1 MSRFRPDKA
10 FWDCLDPRM
19 HKANDIPRFVFDG
32 MEWSPQLAW
41 FGLLGALDHEA
52 LKRWI
57 PFFTGITYR
66 TYIVCFVLS
75 LATAWSLT
83 PWVGRLAIRIGAVD
97 RPRLRKVHTRTMP
110 RLGGLAI
117 FIGMWLPL
125 ALLFLYT
132 NAISLTVQKN
142 ALQLY
147 LIGGA
152 GLSMLVLG
160 AFDDKYDLRP
170 RHKLLGQF
178 TIAIVL
184 VCLGV
189 RFQIMELPWG
199 AVFNFGWLS
208 MIVSVLWIVGV
219 INAINLIDGIDGLA
233 TGVAFFLAVTNGII
247 ALIHGHVLWAVVM
260 CSMAGACLGF
270 LRYNFNPATIFLGDS
285 GSLFLGAT
293 LVVSSVLCNTK
304 ASMVT
309 SLLIPTL
316 LVGYP
321 IIDTLLAILRRLL
334 RGKPIF
340 SADAGHIHH
349 RLLAKGLDHGA
360 AALVIYAVC
369 IMFCLAALAMTLQ
382 NSAGMA
388 VGVVL
393 IGGLLA
399 AGLWYLGYLDYFT
412 TSKLFVERQNY
423 QNAYLSARKARNKI
437 AGALTREAIVAHL
450 CEASLAFEISHLK
463 ITMPARNGW
472 PPLNINMSLNGC
484 SDPVSGDG
492 QSIATMKP
500 VEDHYRFPDTG
511 LHIAIE
517 FHPSELDNELLT
529 ERRTLISDLAKN
541 INTRIARLMPELPPA
556 SAKTS

>member
-1 MSRFRPDKA
+1 M
-10 FWDCLDPRM
+10 
-19 HKANDIPRFVFDG
+19 
-32 MEWSPQLAW
+32 
-41 FGLLGALDHEA
+41 GLGIVGALDHEV
-52 LKRWI
+52 LKKWI
-57 PFFTGITYR
+57 PFFSGITYR
-66 TYIVCFVLS
+66 TYIVCFLLS
-75 LATAWSLT
+75 LATTWILT
-83 PWVGRLAIRIGAVD
+83 PWVARLAIRVGAVD

-117 FIGMWLPL
+117 FVGMWLPL
-125 ALLFLYT
+125 SLLLFYT
-132 NAISLTVQKN
+132 NSISLTVQRN
-142 ALQLY
+142 VLQLY
-147 LIGGA
+147 MIGGA
-152 GLSMLVLG
+152 GLSMLLLG

-178 TIAIVL
+178 TVAIIL
-184 VCLGV
+184 ALLGV

-199 AVFNFGWLS
+199 TVLSFGWLS
-208 MIVSVLWIVGV
+208 TVVSVIWIVGV

-233 TGVAFFLAVTNGII
+233 AGVAFFLAVTNGII

-293 LVVSSVLCNTK
+293 LVVSSILCNTK
-304 ASMVT
+304 ASMVS

-321 IIDTLLAILRRLL
+321 IIDTFLAIMRRLL
-334 RGKPIF
+334 RGKSIF

-369 IMFCLAALAMTLQ
+369 IMFCLAALAMTMQ
-382 NSAGMA
+382 NNVGMA

-393 IGGLLA
+393 IGGLMA

-412 TSKLFVERQNY
+412 TSKFFVERQNY
-423 QNAYLSARKARNKI
+423 QNAYLSAKKARFKI
-437 AGALTREAIVAHL
+437 AGALNREAIVAHL

-463 ITMPARNGW
+463 LSMPARNGW
-472 PPLNINMSLNGC
+472 PPLNVNMSLNGFNDAAS
-484 SDPVSGDG
+484 SDNQPHETV
-492 QSIATMKP
+492 KP
-500 VEDHYRFPDTG
+500 VEDHYRFADTG
-511 LHIAIE
+511 LNISIE
-517 FHPSELDNELLT
+517 FHPSAVDNELLT
-529 ERRTLISDLAKN
+529 ERRTVIGDLARN
-541 INTRIARLMPELPPA
+541 INKRMAQLMPELPPDSA
-556 SAKTS
+556 SKP